1 MKDNVKELI
10 VAFEKLGFECTYYEC
25 SEEEPFDFIIDGVG
39 GVYIEGKVDLPE
51 YGKSEK
57 NSKNCAPLTNK
68 QL

>member
-39 GVYIEGKVDLPE
+39 VYVEGKVDLPE
-51 YGKSEK
+51 YESTILVEK
-57 NSKNCAPLTNK
+57 
-68 QL
+68 Q